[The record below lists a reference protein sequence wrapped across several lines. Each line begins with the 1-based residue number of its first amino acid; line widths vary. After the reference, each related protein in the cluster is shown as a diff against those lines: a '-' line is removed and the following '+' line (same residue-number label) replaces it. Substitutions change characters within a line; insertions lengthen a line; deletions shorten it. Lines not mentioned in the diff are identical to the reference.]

1 MQQIV
6 DLEQDATF
14 QGMDIALVSI
24 ASDPVTDLQRVGA
37 EYGVTTPLLS
47 DLDTRVSTSYDV
59 MRWAT
64 PSGEPSHTF
73 VLLDAQGN
81 VLWVQDYGHADN
93 GGRMYVPLTEL
104 NAEITAALNQ

>member
-6 DLEQDATF
+6 DLQQDNTF
-14 QGMDIALVSI
+14 QDMNIDLVSI
-24 ASDPVTDLQRVGA
+24 ASDPSADLARVGA

-47 DLDTRVSTSYDV
+47 DLDTQVSTSYDV

-73 VLLDAQGN
+73 VLVDAQGK
-81 VLWVQDYGHADN
+81 VLWIQDYGHADN
-93 GGRMYVPLTEL
+93 GGRMYVPLPEL
-104 NAEITAALNQ
+104 DAEISAALNP